1 MKCRH
6 STFVMSDITKKQ
18 SSATNP
24 IEDESNKERFAQLFS
39 DVVPLKSSNKA
50 IFKPITQKPS
60 SLGSSET
67 SKVRYITSDSVETL
81 DAPTSYLKANC
92 DKNLLRKLKKN
103 AYPIGDQID
112 IHGCNR
118 FEAQE
123 ELSHFFATT
132 TANCVLVIHGR
143 GLTVS
148 GRPIL
153 KTVARAWLTQQEFV
167 LAYCEAKIENGGE
180 GAVLVLVKKIS
191 INIQI

>member
-1 MKCRH
+1 MNCRH
-6 STFVMSDITKKQ
+6 LTIRISDITKKQ
-18 SSATNP
+18 PSSTNS
-24 IEDESNKERFAQLFS
+24 IEDSPKEERFAQLFS
-39 DVVPLKSSNKA
+39 DAIPLKTCNKA
-50 IFKPITQKPS
+50 IFKPTTQKPS
-60 SLGSSET
+60 SLGNIKS
-67 SKVRYITSDSVETL
+67 SKVRYIASDSIDTL
-81 DAPTSYLKANC
+81 DAPTTYLKANC
-92 DKNLLRKLKKN
+92 DKSLLRKLKKN
-103 AYPIGDQID
+103 AYPIGGQID

-167 LAYCEAKIENGGE
+167 LAYCEAKPNNGGE
-180 GAVLVLVKKIS
+180 GAVLVLSK
-191 INIQI
+191 QR